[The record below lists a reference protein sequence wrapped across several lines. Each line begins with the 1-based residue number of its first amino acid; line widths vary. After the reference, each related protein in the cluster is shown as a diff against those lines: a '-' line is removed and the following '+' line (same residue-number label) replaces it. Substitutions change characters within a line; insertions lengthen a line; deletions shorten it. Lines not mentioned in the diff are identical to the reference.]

1 MPMLGAILTP
11 HPPVLLPEVG
21 RGRER
26 EIAATDHA
34 MRVAAETVAR
44 WKPDVLIV
52 ASPHTILYGDY
63 FHIAPGSDAE
73 GSMAAFG
80 APAVRMQVQYDT
92 LLRDEIIRRAEEV
105 SLQAGTLGQRDP
117 QLDHGV
123 LIPLYFLRKAGVA
136 CPIVRMGLSGFSALD
151 HYRLGQCVAG
161 AVEALG
167 RRAAFVA
174 SGDLSHKLKPDGPYG
189 FAPEGPI
196 FEEAVTGT
204 MASGDFLQFLT
215 MDAALCER
223 AAECG
228 LRAFQMMAGALDGL
242 AIQPQLLSHEGTFG
256 VGYAVALFPAT
267 GRDEKRCFA
276 AACAKALRARF
287 LRKL

>member
-123 LIPLYFLRKAGVA
+123 LIPLYFLRKAGSPVPSCA
-136 CPIVRMGLSGFSALD
+136 WGCP
-151 HYRLGQCVAG
+151 
-161 AVEALG
+161 
-167 RRAAFVA
+167 AFPPWITTGWDNA
-174 SGDLSHKLKPDGPYG
+174 WP
-189 FAPEGPI
+189 AP
-196 FEEAVTGT
+196 
-204 MASGDFLQFLT
+204 
-215 MDAALCER
+215 
-223 AAECG
+223 
-228 LRAFQMMAGALDGL
+228 
-242 AIQPQLLSHEGTFG
+242 
-256 VGYAVALFPAT
+256 
-267 GRDEKRCFA
+267 
-276 AACAKALRARF
+276 
-287 LRKL
+287 

>member
-80 APAVRMQVQYDT
+80 LARYKFRGNT
-92 LLRDEIIRRAEEV
+92 LLSVLFLSGLMLPLKAAVIPLFQIVKGMGLMDNPLSLLLVFTAMGLPSTVFIRCGFMKTIPS
-105 SLQAGTLGQRDP
+105 SLEQAGRAVQFSRAARHPMGPALYR
-117 QLDHGV
+117 
-123 LIPLYFLRKAGVA
+123 PLHRHLAHAG
-136 CPIVRMGLSGFSALD
+136 PLSGHVQVLHPGHD
-151 HYRLGQCVAG
+151 GWGRQITPLPTAG
-161 AVEALG
+161 RPWA
-167 RRAAFVA
+167 
-174 SGDLSHKLKPDGPYG
+174 
-189 FAPEGPI
+189 
-196 FEEAVTGT
+196 
-204 MASGDFLQFLT
+204 
-215 MDAALCER
+215 
-223 AAECG
+223 
-228 LRAFQMMAGALDGL
+228 
-242 AIQPQLLSHEGTFG
+242 
-256 VGYAVALFPAT
+256 
-267 GRDEKRCFA
+267 
-276 AACAKALRARF
+276 
-287 LRKL
+287 